1 MVIGDANS
9 FLLLTSNN
17 YEISYMVEG
26 KLPKLTQNTK
36 TFFLPFFFFFLGC
49 KILTLLLVLIES
61 LLPQFLDLSYVFL
74 LILPKYY
81 IQKFIQV

>member
-36 TFFLPFFFFFLGC
+36 TFFLPFFFFFRM
-49 KILTLLLVLIES
+49 
-61 LLPQFLDLSYVFL
+61 
-74 LILPKYY
+74 
-81 IQKFIQV
+81 